1 MRFLLA
7 MLLLATAGPARAA
20 DWFADVE
27 TGAIWA
33 TRNDVRIRGDTGT
46 DLSLVDDLGA
56 SAGPYTRVRL
66 GATFAER
73 HTLFA
78 FYTPVRLSARGTLA
92 RDVRFLDAT
101 YPAGSDVRA
110 GYRFDSWRLTYRYG
124 FVRTARWEADVGFT
138 AKIRDADVTLAGAEV
153 RRRANTGFVPL
164 LSFRGALRL
173 SPDLSLVLDGDAL
186 AAPQGRAEDVGI
198 ALEVALREGV
208 SARAGYR
215 FIEGGADNDSV
226 YNFAL
231 VHHLGIGLTVR
242 L

>member
-1 MRFLLA
+1 MRLVLA
-7 MLLLATAGPARAA
+7 TLLLSTAGTARAV

-33 TRNDVRIRGDTGT
+33 TRNDVRIPGDTGT
-46 DLSLVDDLGA
+46 DLSLVDDLDP
-56 SAGPYTRVRL
+56 SPGPYYRLRL

-73 HTLFA
+73 HTVFA
-78 FYTPVRLSARGTLA
+78 FYTPVRLSARGTLS

-101 YPAGSDVRA
+101 YPAGSEIVA
-110 GYRFDSWRLTYRYG
+110 GYRFDSIRLTYRYAL
-124 FVRTARWEADVGFT
+124 VRSARWEADVGFT
-138 AKIRDADVTLAGAEV
+138 AKIRDADITLAGTQV

-173 SPDLSLVLDGDAL
+173 SPRLSLVLDGDAL
-186 AAPQGRAEDVGI
+186 AAPQGRAEDVGL
-198 ALEVALREGV
+198 ALELGLREGV
-208 SARAGYR
+208 LARAGYR

-231 VHHLGIGLTVR
+231 VHHLGVGLTVR